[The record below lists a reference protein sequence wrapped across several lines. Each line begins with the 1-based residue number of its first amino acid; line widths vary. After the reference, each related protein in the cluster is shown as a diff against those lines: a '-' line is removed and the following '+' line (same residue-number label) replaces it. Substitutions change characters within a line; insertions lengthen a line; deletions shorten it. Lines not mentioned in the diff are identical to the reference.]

1 MRTFQLAI
9 RGILVLM
16 VCNVGAQTFTRSSE
30 AQTAAVALVTVH
42 QVPFLVNETLGKSL
56 TRLSI
61 GDSLKVIR
69 DGRVLI
75 FFPASGTEFELLG
88 AGDYRVLADR
98 IEPTKEKNT
107 ALIRTTARA
116 AQFKQIKLDSRNLL
130 QAGVQMRS
138 FAQSSGPP
146 QSTLL
151 LVEPTKI
158 YWKPDPD
165 AFVHRVEIR
174 DNQGNIAFS
183 SIVQGTEYSLSPA
196 LPLAGG
202 VPHEWRVTAVL
213 PVETKTL
220 QRGKLVVPP
229 LETREQIAKLQ
240 ASTREDPGA
249 EVLLNV
255 WLEQMRNGDFE
266 LVTSPR

>member
-1 MRTFQLAI
+1 MRTFQLVI
-9 RGILVLM
+9 RGILLLM
-16 VCNVGAQTFTRSSE
+16 VWNVGAQTLTRSSE

-42 QVPFLVNETLGKSL
+42 QVPFLVNGTTGKSL

-61 GDSLKVIR
+61 RDSLRVIR

-88 AGDYRVLADR
+88 AGDYRVLVDR
-98 IEPTKEKNT
+98 IESTTEQNVT
-107 ALIRTTARA
+107 SIRTTARA

-138 FAQSSGPP
+138 FAQSSAPT

-183 SIVQGTEYSLSPA
+183 SIVQGAEYSLSPA
-196 LPLAGG
+196 LSLAGG
-202 VPHEWRVTAVL
+202 EAHEWRVVAVL
-213 PVETKTL
+213 PAETKTL
-220 QRGKLVVPP
+220 QSGKLVIPP

-240 ASTREDPGA
+240 VSAREDPGM

-255 WLEQMRNGDFE
+255 WLEQLRSGEVE
-266 LVTSPR
+266 LAKSPR